1 MEVRARTSGQRCRA
15 RLGTAGVSV
24 LAAVVLL
31 LAACS
36 SDGGSTPDPAASS
49 GPVSSPASSSGTPS
63 PTPTS
68 PADLARRD
76 ALAAY
81 VGMWKAYA
89 QASHTSDW
97 QAPYLSQ
104 YASGDALQVMTGNL
118 YADHYNGLISK
129 GEPVNNPKVTSV
141 SPEDAPKSVMIDDC
155 ADTRNWLVYRA
166 DGSLL
171 DDKPGG
177 MRRILAEARL
187 HTDGL
192 WRVTRFG
199 VGDLGSC

>member
-1 MEVRARTSGQRCRA
+1 MEVEARTSGQRRRT
-15 RLGTAGVSV
+15 RLGAVGASV
-24 LAAVVLL
+24 VAAAVMLL
-31 LAACS
+31 PACS
-36 SDGGSTPDPAASS
+36 SDGGSTPDPAASGS
-49 GPVSSPASSSGTPS
+49 AVSSPAPSSGTPS

-76 ALAAY
+76 AVAAY
-81 VGMWKAYA
+81 LAMWQADA

-104 YASGDALQVMTGNL
+104 YASGDALQFLTRDL
-118 YADHYNGLISK
+118 YADHANGLVSK
-129 GEPVNNPKVTSV
+129 GEPVNNPRVTSV
-141 SPEDAPKSVMIDDC
+141 SPEDKPTSVMIEDC
-155 ADTRNWLVYRA
+155 ADDRNWLQYRT

-171 DDKPGG
+171 DNEPGAL
-177 MRRILAEARL
+177 RRIVAEVRL

-199 VGDLGSC
+199 IDDPGSC